1 MNNTIK
7 LNVHFTL
14 NSGDKIVKITN
25 GKLPE
30 SQFFIFLTAP

>member
-7 LNVHFTL
+7 LNVNFTL

-30 SQFFIFLTAP
+30 TQFFNLLTAL